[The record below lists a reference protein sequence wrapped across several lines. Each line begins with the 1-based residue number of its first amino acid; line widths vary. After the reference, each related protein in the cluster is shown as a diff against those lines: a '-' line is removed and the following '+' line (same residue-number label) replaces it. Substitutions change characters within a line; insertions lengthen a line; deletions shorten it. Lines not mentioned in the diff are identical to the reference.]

1 LILTHI
7 TVVTSTSPR
16 NTGNHRL
23 ETIVELV

>member
-1 LILTHI
+1 LTHI